1 MENDK
6 SQDLRSDSAGW
17 ETHGSG
23 WSISDGKPRSRSQ
36 LECSQAERNRL
47 AQDSQPFFVLF
58 RPSAI
63 DQGPPP
69 LGRKSALHNLLI
81 LNINFM
87 KNTFTEMP
95 ISMLNQISEHLWL
108 SQVDTKL
115 AIILTLYVNSS
126 CTGTSVSTPVCVSI
140 CVCTV
145 CVRNVSLDFLLKPPL
160 GFLKFHHRL
169 FFSWGQIQINI
180 KVTILKY
187 TIQWVFGTPPMSY
200 NNDLYLVSKHI
211 VNPKETAH

>member
-17 ETHGSG
+17 RLTRVDGAFLMASQGQGPSLSAVRQKKLSYSG
-23 WSISDGKPRSRSQ
+23 QSA
-36 LECSQAERNRL
+36 LL
-47 AQDSQPFFVLF
+47 FVLF

-87 KNTFTEMP
+87 KNTLTEIP
-95 ISMLNQISEHLWL
+95 ISMFNQISEHLWL

-115 AIILTLYVNSS
+115 TIIPGQYMLTVLALELLY
-126 CTGTSVSTPVCVSI
+126 PHLCVSI
-140 CVCTV
+140 CVCIV
-145 CVRNVSLDFLLKPPL
+145 CKKCILTSL
-160 GFLKFHHRL
+160 
-169 FFSWGQIQINI
+169 
-180 KVTILKY
+180 
-187 TIQWVFGTPPMSY
+187 
-200 NNDLYLVSKHI
+200 
-211 VNPKETAH
+211 